1 LTIEQQFIVL
11 YFEQQGLL
19 IFWQIRMF
27 NELDLKQLWKE
38 LDEYST
44 ELEKESKV
52 LQEVWLKIAQL
63 KTTNE
68 EEMEK

>member
-1 LTIEQQFIVL
+1 MTIEQQFIVL

>member
-1 LTIEQQFIVL
+1 
-11 YFEQQGLL
+11 
-19 IFWQIRMF
+19 MF